1 MQDDQLKLLE
11 TRINKAIAFI
21 ETLKSREKKLLQE
34 KDELT
39 KKIVSLE
46 NGLEE
51 KDNKIKEL
59 IGSQEFLKEKIE
71 TILGKLESFASIEPE
86 EEFVSMNSMD
96 TSEIETEKEYE
107 SILENKEETIV
118 EEDMVDYKKEG
129 EEGEPVLLNNEGS
142 VQQIEEMESIS
153 SDESGESHEQEKKLT
168 DELPE
173 KNQSSL
179 FNDDLN
185 TEKLFDESDESEGT
199 DQDLK
204 VRWIGNN
211 PFIDT

>member
-39 KKIVSLE
+39 KKVVSLE

-142 VQQIEEMESIS
+142 AQQIEEMESIS
-153 SDESGESHEQEKKLT
+153 SNESEESHEQEKKLT

>member
-34 KDELT
+34 KDELAQ
-39 KKIVSLE
+39 KIVSLE

-51 KDNKIKEL
+51 KDIKIKEL

-129 EEGEPVLLNNEGS
+129 EEGEPALLNNEGS

-153 SDESGESHEQEKKLT
+153 SDESEESHEQEKKIT

-173 KNQSSL
+173 KNKSSL

-204 VRWIGNN
+204 ARWIGNN
-211 PFIDT
+211 PFIET